1 MLKKVSMLPPRKL
14 KIYKKIK
21 GGQGKEFSY
30 NIYNN
35 IYDTKLK

>member
-1 MLKKVSMLPPRKL
+1 MLPPRKL
-14 KIYKKIK
+14 KTYIKIK